1 MKNVLNLLLVVAIAT
16 TVLLAS
22 SVASYGQGEP
32 YRCGAETTKGTPCKM
47 RVKAAGLKCHHH
59 AESGTVNAT
68 VGKNAGS
75 AIIYTCGATTAKGTA
90 CKRRV
95 KIQGHKCYS
104 HQ

>member
-1 MKNVLNLLLVVAIAT
+1 MRKVLNFLMLVAVATSI
-16 TVLLAS
+16 LLAS

-59 AESGTVNAT
+59 ADNGTLNGSLKSDQ
-68 VGKNAGS
+68 GKT
-75 AIIYTCGATTAKGTA
+75 IYTCGATTAKGNQ